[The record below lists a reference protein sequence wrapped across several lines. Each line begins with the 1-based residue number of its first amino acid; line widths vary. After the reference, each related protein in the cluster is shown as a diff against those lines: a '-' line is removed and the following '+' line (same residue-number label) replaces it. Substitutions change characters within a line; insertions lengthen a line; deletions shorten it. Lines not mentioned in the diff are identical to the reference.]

1 MPGPMITPTDRP
13 TLFVYRD
20 WLTATL
26 TGKHRA
32 RFLHAMLTA
41 EVQKRTPGESFFA
54 TMATSNG
61 RHLGQ
66 VRLEVEEQAIVMSGF
81 ARSLFG
87 VLEGLK
93 KHKVADDVKWAPE
106 AVDAPTT
113 ATLALYGAGAHQ
125 VVERAL
131 GADVELGRWRD
142 IGHPEHGGLRIVGV
156 PAIESEQG
164 RDAVLVRVAAAEVA
178 RLRVK
183 LLAAGAEPLDDVT
196 WNRRRVEN
204 GWPLDGVDLGED
216 DVSLASERLGALVS
230 WSKGCFLG
238 QEVFVMARDRGEL
251 PKKVRGLRGP
261 GEPPAG
267 GELFEGEGDKV
278 VGRLGSTALS
288 ASGWLGLAVLKRKH
302 AEPGTVV
309 KLADGREA
317 RVVALPVH

>member
-1 MPGPMITPTDRP
+1 MMTSTDRP
-13 TLFVYRD
+13 TLFVFRD
-20 WLTATL
+20 WLTATI
-26 TGKHRA
+26 TGRHRA

-41 EVQKRTPGESFFA
+41 EVQKRVPGESFFA
-54 TMATSNG
+54 TMSTSNG

-66 VRLEVEEQAIVMSGF
+66 VRLEIEEQAIVMSGS
-81 ARSLFG
+81 ARSLSG

-106 AVDAPTT
+106 PVDAPTT

-125 VVERAL
+125 VVARAL
-131 GADVELGRWRD
+131 GGDVESGRWRD
-142 IGHPEHGGLRIVGV
+142 LSHPEHGVVRAIGV

-164 RDAVLVRVAAAEVA
+164 RDAVLLRVAAAEA
-178 RLRVK
+178 PRLRVK
-183 LLAAGAEPLDDVT
+183 LLAAGAEPLDEAT
-196 WNRRRVEN
+196 WHRRRVEQ
-204 GWPLDGVDLGED
+204 GWPLDGLDLGED

-251 PKKVRGLRGP
+251 PKKVRGLRGS
-261 GEPPAG
+261 GEPPTA
-267 GELFEGEGDKV
+267 GELLDGEKV

-309 KLADGREA
+309 RLADGREA
-317 RVVALPVH
+317 KVVALPVL